1 MFFAGSKG
9 AIYRRVGR
17 EFGILD
23 RCDILDFVESH
34 LRLSVNAGLNA
45 ASLLIIVGDGG
56 DGLNKHRLTQDDYL
70 ALLRQ
75 SHFVLCP
82 PGWKVPHAHNLIEAL
97 AMGCVPIINYADLMT
112 PPLRDQVNCLAF
124 TTLEQLAIILE
135 TLPKLSLERIEA
147 MRQEALDYY
156 LLYLYPASVGR
167 SLMASLPTITR
178 VSFNDETGI

>member
-1 MFFAGSKG
+1 MD
-9 AIYRRVGR
+9 R

-23 RCDILDFVESH
+23 LCDILDFVESH

-45 ASLLIIVGDGG
+45 ASQLIIVGDGG
-56 DGLNKHRLTQDDYL
+56 DGLSKHRLTQDDYL
-70 ALLRQ
+70 TLLRQ

-82 PGWKVPHAHNLIEAL
+82 PGWKVPHVHNLIEAL

-124 TTLEQLAIILE
+124 KSLEQLGMILE
-135 TLPKLSLERIEA
+135 TMPKLTPDPIET
-147 MRQEALDYY
+147 MRQEAFDYY
-156 LLYLYPASVGR
+156 QLYLDPASVGR

-178 VSFNDETGI
+178 VSFNDETSI